1 MLCNTSS
8 IKWNWMRGQR
18 LFIEEMKGVFTGPC
32 SARSRW
38 PCADFY
44 TPCRAKLQPWATL
57 IAWYTS
63 FSFSLPSLMLSVRS
77 RHQIVLMDVQNN
89 VLTDKNPNTWAC
101 DPRDTFS
108 LCVCVIVLGL
118 VHLLIFHRQTP
129 LSLLFTCHHVI
140 GWWKILPLAV
150 HLALEDFFFFFLMEV
165 RLWRPELWEVNHTD
179 LSGWFLHTQSE
190 EWNR

>member
-8 IKWNWMRGQR
+8 LKWNWMRGQR

-63 FSFSLPSLMLSVRS
+63 FSFSLPSLMLSVWS

-108 LCVCVIVLGL
+108 LCVCNSFGSCAFAYLSPTDTSVPSF
-118 VHLLIFHRQTP
+118 HLSPCDWMVENSAPGCPFSTWRL
-129 LSLLFTCHHVI
+129 
-140 GWWKILPLAV
+140 
-150 HLALEDFFFFFLMEV
+150 FFFF
-165 RLWRPELWEVNHTD
+165 
-179 LSGWFLHTQSE
+179 
-190 EWNR
+190 